1 MNVLK
6 RVISA
11 MLCVVML
18 CGVLYVGAHQNAMKE
33 QVLFEKNDSV
43 VLWYTDESMTDYLNA
58 MAVAYQEEYGVRVL
72 PFLQSGSD
80 YLESMYE
87 ESVRGNSAPD
97 LYIVSNEALE
107 KAYLS
112 GLAGEI
118 TDPQDLVNQNNFPQV
133 ALDAVSYD
141 GKLVGYP
148 YYFET
153 SALLYN
159 KTYLYDM
166 AKNLVEAQE
175 SMDELEESQEAEGED
190 LEAASEASED
200 VNLSQDEKIEKRMQ
214 ELIPTTFEQLLSLA
228 DEYDAPPAVEA
239 VFKWDVTDIF
249 YNYFFVGNYLNVGG
263 PCGDDASQI
272 DIYNQ
277 EAIDAMQVYQDLNQ
291 FFSIE
296 AEDVNYA
303 SVVQEFIEGKL
314 VLTTATAD
322 VIKKLETAAEN
333 GEFTF
338 EYGLTEIPD
347 LNEEMQTKSMSV
359 TNTVVVNNFSDQLE
373 EANAF
378 ATYLTCT
385 NADSL
390 YDKVGKIAAWEDAA
404 CKREDTAVFFREYAG
419 SVPVPKLMVTSNFWI
434 ELEVAF
440 AQVWRGEKVTNS
452 LYELSELIMSQV
464 TGEEYTEEY
473 IEQEEEDTR
482 EYFDEEAEREAAKAE
497 TEMDSESE
505 EE

>member
-6 RVISA
+6 RVMSA
-11 MLCVVML
+11 LLCMAML
-18 CGVLYVGAHQNAMKE
+18 CGVLYVGAHQSSMQE
-33 QVLFEKNDSV
+33 QALFEKKDSV
-43 VLWYTDESMTDYLNA
+43 ILWYTDESMTDYLSA
-58 MAVAYQEEYGVRVL
+58 MAVAYQEEYGIRVI
-72 PFLQSGSD
+72 PSLQSGSD

-87 ESVRGNSAPD
+87 ASVDGSSVPD
-97 LYIVSNEALE
+97 IYIVSNEALE

-112 GLAGEI
+112 GLASEI
-118 TDPQDLVNQNNFPQV
+118 TDPQELVNTKNFPQV

-141 GKLVGYP
+141 GKIVGYP

-175 SMDELEESQEAEGED
+175 SMDKLEEEQAEESAEAKTEET
-190 LEAASEASED
+190 AED
-200 VNLSQDEKIEKRMQ
+200 VNLSQDEKIQKQMQ
-214 ELIPTTFEQLLSLA
+214 DLIPTTFEQLLSLA
-228 DEYDAPPAVEA
+228 DEYDAPAAVEA

-263 PCGDDASQI
+263 PCGDDAGQI

-322 VIKKLETAAEN
+322 VIKKLEEAKEN

-347 LNEEMQTKSMSV
+347 LNDEMQTKSMSV
-359 TNTVVVNNFSDQLE
+359 TNTVVINSFGDQLE
-373 EANAF
+373 DANDF
-378 ATYLTCT
+378 ATYLTC
-385 NADSL
+385 NHSGSL
-390 YDKVGKIAAWEDAA
+390 YEKVGKIPSWEAAA
-404 CKREDTAVFFREYAG
+404 CQREDTAVFFREYTG
-419 SVPVPKLMVTSNFWI
+419 SVPVPKLMVTSNFWV

-482 EYFDEEAEREAAKAE
+482 EYFDEDAEREAAKAE
-497 TEMDSESE
+497 TETESESKE
-505 EE
+505 E